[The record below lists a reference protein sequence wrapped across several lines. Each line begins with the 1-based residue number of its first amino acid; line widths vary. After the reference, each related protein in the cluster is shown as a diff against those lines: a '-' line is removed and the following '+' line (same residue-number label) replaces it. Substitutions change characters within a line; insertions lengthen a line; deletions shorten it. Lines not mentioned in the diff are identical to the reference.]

1 MVRGAA
7 NSQVAKDVLREGM
20 NAAQQVALNTASR
33 ALKGDSVK
41 EGAKRDLQKARQSIA
56 GRLDE
61 AAADMRHS
69 SSAKRKRGESITATA
84 DGDGGK
90 GESKKRQKKSKRKA
104 AAAAASSS
112 PVGRRRKRF
121 GRGALI

>member
-69 SSAKRKRGESITATA
+69 SSAKRKRGESVTATA
-84 DGDGGK
+84 DGNGGK
-90 GESKKRQKKSKRKA
+90 GESKKKQKKSKRK
-104 AAAAASSS
+104 AAAASSS